1 MTELHEFERLVGG
14 VLKASGLTRADN
26 QYDDYF
32 QELLLIIWEQLQK
45 QHDLAPK
52 ANKQLFRLLLWRL
65 RDLQRKEWQHQA
77 RYEPS
82 ADIDGET
89 YSDCYMEVWRTL
101 KAKMPYQLQAIYQ
114 NVLNFPDLTLRER
127 SQLLSMHRKTL
138 RRRLNEIA
146 QHIK

>member
-1 MTELHEFERLVGG
+1 M
-14 VLKASGLTRADN
+14 LKASGLTRADN

-45 QHDLAPK
+45 QYDLAPK

-82 ADIDGET
+82 ADI
-89 YSDCYMEVWRTL
+89 
-101 KAKMPYQLQAIYQ
+101 
-114 NVLNFPDLTLRER
+114 
-127 SQLLSMHRKTL
+127 
-138 RRRLNEIA
+138 
-146 QHIK
+146 